1 MRRAVTS
8 ARYPT
13 RGLVERLELRPEN
26 VAQKALRGQ
35 QHDRRPALTRIAIR
49 PQAVA
54 PGKRNEQLPGPRVSD
69 AELQLD
75 GAAAVRCASVRR
87 PLMRASAASA
97 ASRSPG
103 VVAPANRASN
113 LRSLAH
119 SCSSDVTTPSSL
131 AIDCGSPSG
140 SSQRRPVIAVRTSPT
155 KAKAASTQVEAL
167 SSAGPGGGDP
177 GRLTDSRGYA
187 LKKEVATKP
196 FARSHLK
203 EGGRHRLTRPPS
215 HIPY

>member
-75 GAAAVRCASVRR
+75 GAAAVRCASARR

-155 KAKAASTQVEAL
+155 TAEAASTQVEAI
-167 SSAGPGGGDP
+167 SSARTWRRRPRQIDRREGIC
-177 GRLTDSRGYA
+177 A
-187 LKKEVATKP
+187 
-196 FARSHLK
+196 K
-203 EGGRHRLTRPPS
+203 EGGGYEAFCSKPPQGGREAPS
-215 HIPY
+215 D

>member
-140 SSQRRPVIAVRTSPT
+140 SSQPRPVIAVRTSPT
-155 KAKAASTQVEAL
+155 KAEAVSTQVEAL
-167 SSAGPGGGDP
+167 SSAGHGGGDP
-177 GRLTDSRGYA
+177 RQIDRLEGICA
-187 LKKEVATKP
+187 KE
-196 FARSHLK
+196 
-203 EGGRHRLTRPPS
+203 EGGHEAFCSKPP
-215 HIPY
+215 